1 MLHVALALTLT
12 AAQAIDSPATTRE
25 LTEIEARLA
34 ATYRSGDCDGWGA
47 LLAAEWSVI
56 HITGAEITK
65 AEAVQ
70 ACKAAATRID
80 SLSSDNLVVRAFGDA
95 AVVTGRTTASAGG
108 QTVILRFTDVF
119 VRRDGRWLAVASQ
132 ATPIVA
138 VNDRRGARPLSRG
151 RDRRCA

>member
-1 MLHVALALTLT
+1 MASRLPGSPLFQEEDVLHVALALTLT
-12 AAQAIDSPATTRE
+12 AVQASDSPATTRE

-65 AEAVQ
+65 AAAVH
-70 ACKAAATRID
+70 ACKSAATKID

-108 QTVILRFTDVF
+108 QTVVLRFTDVF
-119 VRRDGRWLAVASQ
+119 IRRDGRWLAVASQ
-132 ATPIVA
+132 ATPIV
-138 VNDRRGARPLSRG
+138 P
-151 RDRRCA
+151 